1 MLQFENVSTFYGK
14 IQALHSVNVEINQGE
29 IVTVSYTHLRAHET

>member
-1 MLQFENVSTFYGK
+1 MLKFENVSTFYGK

-29 IVTVSYTHLRAHET
+29 IAFIDQHPGIWRDQ

>member
-14 IQALHSVNVEINQGE
+14 IQALHSVNVEIRQE
-29 IVTVSYTHLRAHET
+29 IGRAHV

>member
-14 IQALHSVNVEINQGE
+14 IQALHSVNVE
-29 IVTVSYTHLRAHET
+29 VRKARS

>member
-1 MLQFENVSTFYGK
+1 MLKFENVSTFYGK

-29 IVTVSYTHLRAHET
+29 IVT